1 MTTVMPDTFT
11 VESLKDTPEVQRWFQ
26 SARLDDQP
34 EIERTSRLQVLV
46 DFCNR
51 QGKDPKS
58 MIDSV
63 LRGGEE
69 DGQYTLAIKGRRE
82 LDQAINEFGDSLGV
96 TLHENITMGNVVRSF
111 FIHNGVQMQGRPS
124 L

>member
-1 MTTVMPDTFT
+1 MSETTSQQFS
-11 VESLKDTPEVQRWFQ
+11 VESLMPTPEVQRWMQ
-26 SARLDDQP
+26 SAKLDVQP
-34 EIERTSRLQVLV
+34 EQERVARVKVLA

-51 QGKDPKS
+51 QGKNPPE
-58 MIDSV
+58 MVAAV

-82 LDQAINEFGDSLGV
+82 LDAAIDEFGDSLGL
-96 TLHENITMGNVVRSF
+96 TEHQNITAGNVVRSF
-111 FIHNGVQMQGRPS
+111 FIHNGVQMQGRPA